1 MDNWGITGGGW
12 GDVFVSLS
20 NAKRRNIRNIIL
32 LGPFPELKEFILA
45 QDFVDN
51 CEHYLFTPAESIY
64 WQSFVNLCSPWKTE
78 TQINEYKVYFNLP
91 QDREYT
97 SIQLSVSGGED
108 LSLLDTYNY
117 SSRAY
122 EYLPDY
128 EDFILFQPSSN
139 HSTPDENKWKY
150 WPEFLNEVC
159 EFFPN
164 NKVILIGQGNQGYN
178 DIKYPNFIDLR
189 DKFSSA
195 EGVALF
201 AEKAKLII
209 TLPNNL
215 IYWLHVKNKPVISIS
230 NKEFNLL
237 SPFKRLLIKPTL
249 IDLEFDVTYE
259 DAVNT
264 LHNWE
269 ALVNRDRKEIT
280 CPYKFISKFT
290 MINQH
295 TVNDLYSNKSS
306 MSIYRNIM
314 LDNKDVDWFFFSEI
328 DIKYLYS
335 VLNILGGNFEVGVT
349 LNETLMEQY
358 NNLEKYLVLR
368 KYGAVKN
375 PFVICSKTNLE
386 SVLAANVIGFIC
398 IGDNIYSHSL
408 QEYEVVRYQEFMHGR
423 RVKN

>member
-1 MDNWGITGGGW
+1 MDKWGITGGGW

-32 LGPFPELKEFILA
+32 IGPFPELKEFILA
-45 QDFVDN
+45 QDFIDK
-51 CEHYLFTPAESIY
+51 CEYYSFTPKESIY
-64 WQSFVNLCSPWKTE
+64 WQSFVNLCSPHRTE
-78 TQINEYKVYFNLP
+78 TQINEYKIYFNLP
-91 QDREYT
+91 DDREYT

-108 LSLLDTYNY
+108 LSLLDTYKY
-117 SSRAY
+117 SDRAY
-122 EYLPDY
+122 DYCPDY

-150 WPEFLNEVC
+150 WPDYLNAVC
-159 EFFPN
+159 EFFPD

-178 DIKYPNFIDLR
+178 DIKYPNFVDLR

-249 IDLEFDVTYE
+249 IDLDFDVSYE
-259 DAVNT
+259 NAVEV
-264 LHNWE
+264 LHNWDK
-269 ALVNRDRKEIT
+269 LTTRDKNEIS
-280 CPYKFISKFT
+280 CPYKFVSKFT
-290 MINQH
+290 LINQH
-295 TVNDLYSNKSS
+295 TVNDLYNNRSY
-306 MSIYRNIM
+306 MTVYRNIM
-314 LDNKDVDWFFFSEI
+314 NDNKDCDWFFFSNI
-328 DIKYLYS
+328 DNKYLYS
-335 VLNILGGNFEVGVT
+335 VLNILGGNFDVGVT
-349 LNETLMEQY
+349 LSEALLEQY
-358 NNLEKYLVLR
+358 NNLSEYLVMR
-368 KYGAVKN
+368 KYAPVKN
-375 PFVICSKTNLE
+375 PFVVCNKVNLE
-386 SVLAANVIGFIC
+386 SVIKANVVGFIC

-408 QEYEVVRYQEFMHGR
+408 QDYEVVRYQEFMYGR
-423 RVKN
+423 RI